1 MVPITTLRY
10 AYSGG
15 TNTGFEIGKGS
26 DQVTGYKD
34 RPNCLILDP
43 NMVGG
48 KENLWF
54 LDALKCWFSQFIL
67 PEKAWKGIK
76 TAFFKI

>member
-34 RPNCLILDP
+34 RPNSLILDP

-48 KENLWF
+48 KENL
-54 LDALKCWFSQFIL
+54 
-67 PEKAWKGIK
+67 
-76 TAFFKI
+76 